1 MTKTV
6 VLGFDAL
13 DFRYLDRFADS
24 LPNFAAMREE
34 GVEAPLESTHPP
46 WTGSAWPSLYTGCDP
61 SHHGVYGFF
70 DIDGY
75 PDEGTVVS
83 RADVGPAAI
92 WDYLSRDDRPS
103 VVMNVPVTHPAGPIE
118 GVLLPGYLASED
130 DPGHPKGIRDELEAE
145 LGEPYRIYSR
155 GELSDD
161 PEAKFAGYLELLDLR
176 RRAALALLEREEWEL
191 AWIQVQKT
199 DAVFHNFDEEARFR
213 EVYEAA
219 DRLVGDVRDAVGD
232 DVNVLCCSD
241 HGIGPVTGH
250 VIYVNEVLRR
260 HGFVTVDEGNGDDG
274 PSLSDAKPSLAT
286 AADRTGSNGASPLER
301 AFTITRRGAERVGLD
316 PATVYGAAERIGLD
330 GVLLDLVP
338 DSVVQNTGE
347 AVDWRRSQAYCASAT
362 RMGVRI
368 NLEGREPAGVVP
380 QSAYETV
387 RDEIIALLSNLET
400 PDGKPAFDFVC
411 RREERYDGP
420 HLGKAPD
427 VLFRPRE
434 MNNTVKTGL
443 YGIETA
449 RTDVFD
455 HKLEGA
461 FVAAGPDVSNEREEA
476 GGRDGAREAGPE
488 RLSIT
493 DVAPIA
499 MALLDRPVP
508 EQMTGSVP
516 DSVVA
521 GPVERS
527 RYADARDG
535 PPVGARAGDDDGE
548 GPDSEADS
556 GNADSEVTARLE
568 NLGYI

>member
-24 LPNFAAMREE
+24 LPNLTAMREE

-83 RADVGPAAI
+83 RADVARPAI
-92 WDYLSRDDRPS
+92 WDYLSRDGVPS
-103 VVMNVPVTHPAGPIE
+103 VVTNVPVTHPADPIE

-161 PEAKFAGYLELLDLR
+161 PEEKFAGYLELLDLR
-176 RRAALALLEREEWEL
+176 RRAALALLEREEWDL

-199 DAVFHNFDEEARFR
+199 DAVFHNFDEENRFR

-219 DRLVGDVRDAVGD
+219 DRLVGDVREAVGD

-260 HGFVTVDEGNGDDG
+260 HGFVTVADENAGSS
-274 PSLSDAKPSLAT
+274 PSLSSAKPKLAT
-286 AADRTGSNGASPLER
+286 AADGDGSNEATSLER
-301 AFTITRRGAERVGLD
+301 AFAATRRVAERVGLA
-316 PATVYGAAERIGLD
+316 PATVYGAAERVSLD

-338 DSVVQNTGE
+338 DSVVQDTGE
-347 AVDWRRSQAYCASAT
+347 AVDWRRSHAYCASAT

-368 NLEGREPAGVVP
+368 NLEGREPEGVVP

-387 RDEIIALLSNLET
+387 RDEVIAVLSALET
-400 PDGKPAFDFVC
+400 PDGKPAFDVVC

-420 HLGKAPD
+420 HIEQAPD

-434 MNNTVKTGL
+434 MNNTVKTSM

-449 RTDVFD
+449 RTDVYD
-455 HKLEGA
+455 HKLAGA
-461 FVAAGPDVSNEREEA
+461 FVAAGPDVPASR
-476 GGRDGAREAGPE
+476 AREAGTGPE

-508 EQMTGSVP
+508 ERMTGSVP
-516 DSVVA
+516 VS
-521 GPVERS
+521 
-527 RYADARDG
+527 Y
-535 PPVGARAGDDDGE
+535 
-548 GPDSEADS
+548 
-556 GNADSEVTARLE
+556 THL
-568 NLGYI
+568 